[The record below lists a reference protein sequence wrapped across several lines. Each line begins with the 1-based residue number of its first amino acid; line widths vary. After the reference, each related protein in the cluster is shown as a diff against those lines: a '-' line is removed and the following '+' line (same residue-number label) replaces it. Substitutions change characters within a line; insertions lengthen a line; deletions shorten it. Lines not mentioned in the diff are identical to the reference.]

1 MNSAAARAQRACSRS
16 SDLRLDKPRI
26 EPVDLDRLDTDQRA
40 ALEPFLASDG
50 GKVGGGKIL
59 NIFRTLAH
67 APKALTAFLAWGN
80 YILSKRNAL
89 SPRDRE
95 LVILRTGYNCRS
107 GYEWTQHK
115 RIGLDCGLTD
125 AEIARI
131 KVGPDAAGWSDLD
144 AAMLRATD
152 ELCADHFVTDASWA
166 ALVPLGDKGRMDLVM
181 TVGQYTQV
189 SMILNSFGIQVEEGW
204 EVDPDLRP

>member
-1 MNSAAARAQRACSRS
+1 M
-16 SDLRLDKPRI
+16 RLSKPRI
-26 EPVDLDRLDTDQRA
+26 EPVDLGRLDTDQRA

-67 APKALTAFLAWGN
+67 APRALTAFLAWGN

-89 SPRDRE
+89 TARDRE

-115 RIGLDCGLTD
+115 RIGLDCGLT
-125 AEIARI
+125 
-131 KVGPDAAGWSDLD
+131 AA
-144 AAMLRATD
+144 
-152 ELCADHFVTDASWA
+152 
-166 ALVPLGDKGRMDLVM
+166 
-181 TVGQYTQV
+181 
-189 SMILNSFGIQVEEGW
+189 
-204 EVDPDLRP
+204 

>member
-1 MNSAAARAQRACSRS
+1 M
-16 SDLRLDKPRI
+16 RLSKPRI
-26 EPVDLDRLDTDQRA
+26 EPVDLGRLDTDQRA

-67 APKALTAFLAWGN
+67 APRALTAFLAWGN

-89 SPRDRE
+89 TARDRE

-115 RIGLDCGLTD
+115 RIGLDCGLTE
-125 AEIARI
+125 AEIARV
-131 KVGPDAAGWSDLD
+131 KAGPDAGGWSDLD
-144 AAMLRATD
+144 QAMLRATD
-152 ELCADHFVTDASWA
+152 ELTCDHFVTDATWA
-166 ALVPLGDKGRMDLVM
+166 ALAPLGNKGRMDLVM

-189 SMILNSFGIQVEEGW
+189 SMILNSFGVQVEDGW
-204 EVDPDLRP
+204 DVDPDLKA

>member
-1 MNSAAARAQRACSRS
+1 VR
-16 SDLRLDKPRI
+16 LRKPRI
-26 EPVDLDRLDTDQRA
+26 EPVDLDRLDADQRA
-40 ALEPFLASDG
+40 ALEPFLASEG
-50 GKVGGGKIL
+50 GRVGGGKIL

-67 APKALTAFLAWGN
+67 APKALTAFLGWGN

-115 RIGLDCGLTD
+115 RIGLDCGLSED
-125 AEIARI
+125 EIARI
-131 KVGPDAAGWSDLD
+131 KAGPDADGWNDLD
-144 AAMLRATD
+144 RAMLRATD
-152 ELCADHFVTDASWA
+152 ELTTNHFVTDASWA
-166 ALVPLGDKGRMDLVM
+166 ALAQLGDKGRMDLVM

-189 SMILNSFGIQVEEGW
+189 SMILNSFGIQVEDGW
-204 EVDPDLRP
+204 TVDPDLKA

>member
-1 MNSAAARAQRACSRS
+1 MRLAA
-16 SDLRLDKPRI
+16 PRI
-26 EPVDLDRLDTDQRA
+26 EPVDPDRLDADQRA

-67 APKALTAFLAWGN
+67 APKALTAFLGWGN

-89 SPRDRE
+89 SPRNRE
-95 LVILRTGYNCRS
+95 LVILRTGFNCRS

-115 RIGLDCGLTD
+115 RIGLDCGLTED
-125 AEIARI
+125 EIARI
-131 KVGPDAAGWSDLD
+131 KAGPDANGWNELD
-144 AAMLRATD
+144 RAMLRATD
-152 ELCADHFVTDASWA
+152 ELTTSHFVTDTSWA
-166 ALVPLGDKGRMDLVM
+166 ALAPLGDKGRMDLVM

-189 SMILNSFGIQVEEGW
+189 SMILNSFGIQVEDGW
-204 EVDPDLRP
+204 DVDPDLRV

>member
-1 MNSAAARAQRACSRS
+1 MRLSA
-16 SDLRLDKPRI
+16 PRI
-26 EPVDLDRLDTDQRA
+26 EPVDLDRLDGDQRA
-40 ALEPFLASDG
+40 ALEPFLAPDTGVVG

-80 YILSKRNAL
+80 YILSRHNAL
-89 SPRDRE
+89 SERDRE

-115 RIGLDCGLTD
+115 RIGLDCGLTAD
-125 AEIARI
+125 EIARI
-131 KVGPDAAGWSDLD
+131 KAGPDAAGWSDLD
-144 AAMLRATD
+144 RAMLRATD
-152 ELCADHFVTDASWA
+152 ELTSDHFVTDATWA
-166 ALVPLGDKGRMDLVM
+166 ALAPLGDKGRMDLVM

-189 SMILNSFGIQVEEGW
+189 SMMLNSFGIQVEDGW
-204 EVDPDLRP
+204 DVDPDLCK

>member
-1 MNSAAARAQRACSRS
+1 M
-16 SDLRLDKPRI
+16 RLSIPRI
-26 EPVDLDRLDTDQRA
+26 EPVDLDRLDADQRA
-40 ALEPFLASDG
+40 ALEPFLASEG

-67 APKALTAFLAWGN
+67 APKALTAFLGWGN

-125 AEIARI
+125 DEIAQI
-131 KVGPDAAGWSDLD
+131 KTGPDAEGWNDLD
-144 AAMLRATD
+144 RAMLRATD
-152 ELCADHFVTDASWA
+152 DLTGNHFVTDASWN
-166 ALVPLGDKGRMDLVM
+166 ALAPLGDKGRMDLVM

-189 SMILNSFGIQVEEGW
+189 SMILNSFGIQVEDGW
-204 EVDPDLRP
+204 TVDPDLKA

>member
-1 MNSAAARAQRACSRS
+1 M
-16 SDLRLDKPRI
+16 RLNAPRI
-26 EPVDLDRLDTDQRA
+26 EPVDLARLDTDQRA
-40 ALEPFLASDG
+40 ALEPFLAPDASVVG

-67 APKALTAFLAWGN
+67 APKALTAFLGWGN
-80 YILSKRNAL
+80 YILSRRNAL

-115 RIGLDCGLTD
+115 RIGLDCGLSED
-125 AEIARI
+125 EIARI
-131 KVGPDAAGWSDLD
+131 KAGADADGWSDLD
-144 AAMLRATD
+144 RAMLRATD
-152 ELCADHFVTDASWA
+152 ELVADHFVSEASWA
-166 ALVPLGDKGRMDLVM
+166 ALAPIGDKGRMDLVM

-189 SMILNSFGIQVEEGW
+189 SMILNSFGVQVEEGW
-204 EVDPDLRP
+204 EVDPDLKR

>member
-1 MNSAAARAQRACSRS
+1 MRLSA
-16 SDLRLDKPRI
+16 PRI
-26 EPVDLDRLDTDQRA
+26 EPVDLDRLDADQRA

-50 GKVGGGKIL
+50 GRVGGGRIL

-67 APKALTAFLAWGN
+67 APKALTAFLGWGN
-80 YILSKRNAL
+80 YILSRRSAL

-115 RIGLDCGLTD
+115 RIGLDSGLTAD
-125 AEIARI
+125 EIERI
-131 KVGPDAAGWSDLD
+131 KGGPDADGWSAIDR
-144 AAMLRATD
+144 AMLRATD
-152 ELCADHFVTDASWA
+152 ELTSDHFVSDASWT
-166 ALVPLGDKGRMDLVM
+166 ALAPLGDKGRMDLVM

-189 SMILNSFGIQVEEGW
+189 SMMLNSFGIQVEDGW
-204 EVDPDLRP
+204 DVDPDLKA

>member
-1 MNSAAARAQRACSRS
+1 M
-16 SDLRLDKPRI
+16 RLSKSRI
-26 EPVDLDRLDTDQRA
+26 EPVDLDRLDADQRA
-40 ALEPFLASDG
+40 ALEPFLSTEG

-115 RIGLDCGLTD
+115 RIGLDCGLTE

-131 KVGPDAAGWSDLD
+131 KAGPDADGWSELD
-144 AAMLRATD
+144 QAMLRATD
-152 ELCADHFVTDASWA
+152 ELTTDHFVADATWA
-166 ALVPLGDKGRMDLVM
+166 ALAPLGDKGRMDLVM

-189 SMILNSFGIQVEEGW
+189 SMILNSFGIQVEDGW
-204 EVDPDLRP
+204 DVDPDLRK

>member
-1 MNSAAARAQRACSRS
+1 MRLSA
-16 SDLRLDKPRI
+16 PRI
-26 EPVDLDRLDTDQRA
+26 EPVDLDRLDADQRA
-40 ALEPFLASDG
+40 ALEPFLSTEG

-67 APKALTAFLAWGN
+67 APKALTAFLGWGN

-131 KVGPDAAGWSDLD
+131 KAGPGS
-144 AAMLRATD
+144 R
-152 ELCADHFVTDASWA
+152 
-166 ALVPLGDKGRMDLVM
+166 
-181 TVGQYTQV
+181 
-189 SMILNSFGIQVEEGW
+189 
-204 EVDPDLRP
+204 